1 MPIARV
7 LRRRRNEVATTDLLD
22 DLAVDAR
29 DPEDAPRHRAEREL
43 FESTLD
49 EIFARQEARRQSRSG
64 RLPEQRTH

>member
-22 DLAVDAR
+22 DVAVDAR
-29 DPEDAPRHRAEREL
+29 DPEDAPRHRAEGEL

-49 EIFARQEARRQSRSG
+49 EIFARQEARRQTRSAG
-64 RLPEQRTH
+64 LPEQRTH

>member
-22 DLAVDAR
+22 DDALDAR
-29 DPEDAPRHRAEREL
+29 DPGDAPRHRAEGEL

-49 EIFARQEARRQSRSG
+49 EIFARQEARQQTRSG
-64 RLPEQRTH
+64 GLPEQRTH

>member
-22 DLAVDAR
+22 DASAR
-29 DPEDAPRHRAEREL
+29 DPEDAPRHRAEGEL

-49 EIFARQEARRQSRSG
+49 EIFARQEARRQTRSG

>member
-22 DLAVDAR
+22 VR
-29 DPEDAPRHRAEREL
+29 GPEDAPRHRAEGER

-49 EIFARQEARRQSRSG
+49 EIFARQEARRQTRSG
-64 RLPEQRTH
+64 ALPEQRTH

>member
-22 DLAVDAR
+22 DVAAR
-29 DPEDAPRHRAEREL
+29 DPEDAPRHRAEGEL

-49 EIFARQEARRQSRSG
+49 EIFARQEARRRTRSG
-64 RLPEQRTH
+64 GLPEQRTH

>member
-22 DLAVDAR
+22 DVDVR
-29 DPEDAPRHRAEREL
+29 DPEDAPRHRAEGER

-49 EIFARQEARRQSRSG
+49 EIFARQEARRQTRSG
-64 RLPEQRTH
+64 ALPEQRTH